1 MQPKAATIMKKANV
15 VTSLLKRRSFLTCR
29 SFTSSTIL
37 SAEPDNLQYYARKK
51 QTNVSLK
58 ALMETGNGKFIE
70 DVKTGV
76 SSSLSDEASANEKI
90 LIQVILCSKSFLSN
104 AFPPLHFNRDD
115 LLSAYREQLLF
126 GVQ

>member
-1 MQPKAATIMKKANV
+1 MQPKAATIMKKASV

-90 LIQVILCSKSFLSN
+90 LIQVILCSKSFLSS
-104 AFPPLHFNRDD
+104 AFPPLHSNRYD
-115 LLSAYREQLLF
+115 LLSAYRE
-126 GVQ
+126 